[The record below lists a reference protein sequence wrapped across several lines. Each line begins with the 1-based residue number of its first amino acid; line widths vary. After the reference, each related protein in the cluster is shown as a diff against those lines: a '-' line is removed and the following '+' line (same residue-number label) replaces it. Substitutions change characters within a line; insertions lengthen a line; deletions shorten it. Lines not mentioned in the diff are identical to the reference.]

1 MHLLSKPRDGP
12 WPRPVPPTD
21 RFRGRAGAGEEPERQ
36 PSPLA
41 QRSIESEAARRFEY
55 HESEHSGVKMPKPAT
70 AHIDDA
76 ELKMKKLAAPEEME
90 RRRLIA
96 VQLHAL
102 MGRSMTE

>member
-1 MHLLSKPRDGP
+1 
-12 WPRPVPPTD
+12 
-21 RFRGRAGAGEEPERQ
+21 
-36 PSPLA
+36 
-41 QRSIESEAARRFEY
+41 
-55 HESEHSGVKMPKPAT
+55 MPKPAT

-102 MGRSMTE
+102 MGRSMTEAEKEFWQEFDAGLEKDRLAFR